1 MVLLSENALPGV
13 DGRWKS
19 SKHGGVKTIQ
29 GGVGVPQLLLL
40 LLDTGRFSCSVTV
53 FLRLAVI
60 VDDVGGGDGNCFV
73 T

>member
-29 GGVGVPQLLLL
+29 GRGVFLVGVI
-40 LLDTGRFSCSVTV
+40 V
-53 FLRLAVI
+53 
-60 VDDVGGGDGNCFV
+60 VDDSLVLV
-73 T
+73 AAL

>member
-29 GGVGVPQLLLL
+29 GGVGVPQLLDTAAGYWEVFLFGYGLFGWLL
-40 LLDTGRFSCSVTV
+40 LLMMLVAVMVTA
-53 FLRLAVI
+53 L
-60 VDDVGGGDGNCFV
+60 
-73 T
+73 